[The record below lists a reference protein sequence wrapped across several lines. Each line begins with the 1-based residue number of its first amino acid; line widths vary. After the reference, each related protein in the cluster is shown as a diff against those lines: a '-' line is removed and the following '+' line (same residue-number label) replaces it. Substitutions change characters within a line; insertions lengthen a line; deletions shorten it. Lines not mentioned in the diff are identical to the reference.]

1 MRNFIRFSEEENDS
15 QICGTCTSCCRWDG
29 EVLFAPQELDALADL
44 LHMDVRDCA
53 EKFFELSD
61 DRRNLRLRMG
71 KGDPCPFLSEKG
83 CTIYKAR
90 PDQCRNFPYVW
101 VREEAKLMEECK
113 LFKEILKR
121 NNLTLQDLQ
130 NEKDRTCSD

>member
-1 MRNFIRFSEEENDS
+1 MRTPVRFSEEECDS

-29 EVLFAPQELDALADL
+29 EVHFSPDELDALADL

-71 KGDPCPFLSEKG
+71 KDEPCPFLGEKG
-83 CTIYKAR
+83 CTVYEAR
-90 PDQCRNFPYVW
+90 PQQCRNFPYVW
-101 VREEAKLMEECK
+101 VREEMKLMEECK
-113 LFKEILKR
+113 LFREILKR

-130 NEKDRTCSD
+130 NEKDRTSSD